1 MQYDSAGTLSSISAS
16 ARIVGSASETAK
28 MKHSTQS
35 ALALLASLLAV
46 SLIVSALRQRRLVG
60 PPRRAPSS
68 IRVGFVGNSFTYY
81 NDLPGVLARATGV
94 AVDACTRGGASLASL
109 LRDGGDGTGLAAV
122 RFAKAALARAR
133 GAGASTKEKAEAAE
147 ASRIAGATNKVD
159 VPAARDLRAFL
170 GDVQRD
176 VVVVQDFSRGPI
188 KTRNEGVLALRR
200 LAPLLREARVVVL
213 YSTWAY
219 DNALTRADDDLRDTT
234 KMARGLQ
241 EGYEEYARAL
251 QAAGVETITIAPV
264 GAAFELVRAGDE
276 ARWRSLF
283 ARDGY
288 HPSPAG
294 TYLAARVLHLTIATA
309 LRDKEITWDGDDGPE
324 DLADAARRACEAR
337 PASSMGML

>member
-1 MQYDSAGTLSSISAS
+1 
-16 ARIVGSASETAK
+16 
-28 MKHSTQS
+28 MKHSTHN
-35 ALALLASLLAV
+35 ALALVASLLAV
-46 SLIVSALRQRRLVG
+46 SLIVNALRQRRLSAG
-60 PPRRAPSS
+60 PPRRAPS

-81 NDLPGVLARATGV
+81 NDLPGVLSRATGV

-133 GAGASTKEKAEAAE
+133 GADASKKRAAEAEAAE
-147 ASRIAGATNKVD
+147 AARVADATNKVD
-159 VPAARDLRAFL
+159 VPAAARDLRAFL

-188 KTRNEGVLALRR
+188 KTRDEGVSALQR

-234 KMARGLQ
+234 AMARGLQ

-251 QAAGVETITIAPV
+251 QAAGVDAIAIAPV
-264 GAAFELVRAGDE
+264 GAAFELVREADE

-294 TYLAARVLHLTIATA
+294 TYLAARVIHLTISTA
-309 LRDKEITWDGDDGPE
+309 LRDKEITWDGDDRPA
-324 DLADAARRACEAR
+324 DLADAAQRACEAH
-337 PASSMGML
+337 PSSSMGML

>member
-1 MQYDSAGTLSSISAS
+1 
-16 ARIVGSASETAK
+16 
-28 MKHSTQS
+28 MKHSTHN
-35 ALALLASLLAV
+35 ALALLTSLLAV
-46 SLIVSALRQRRLVG
+46 SLIVSALRQRRLSAG
-60 PPRRAPSS
+60 LPRRAPS

-81 NDLPGVLARATGV
+81 NDLPGVLSRATGL
-94 AVDACTRGGASLASL
+94 ACDACTRGGASLASL
-109 LRDGGDGTGLAAV
+109 LRDGGDSTGLAAV

-133 GAGASTKEKAEAAE
+133 GADASTKRAAQAEAAE
-147 ASRIAGATNKVD
+147 AKRVADATSPRD
-159 VPAARDLRAFL
+159 VPAAARDLRSFL

-188 KTRNEGVLALRR
+188 KNRDEGVSALQR

-234 KMARGLQ
+234 KMARGLR

-251 QAAGVETITIAPV
+251 RDAGVDTIAIAPV
-264 GAAFELVRAGDE
+264 GAAFELVRAEDE
-276 ARWRSLF
+276 ALWRSLF

-294 TYLAARVLHLTIATA
+294 TYLAARVIHGTIATA
-309 LRDKEITWDGDDGPE
+309 LGREAEITWDENVPE
-324 DLADAARRACEAR
+324 ALADLADAARKACEADA
-337 PASSMGML
+337 PSMGML

>member
-1 MQYDSAGTLSSISAS
+1 
-16 ARIVGSASETAK
+16 
-28 MKHSTQS
+28 MKHHTHN

-46 SLIVSALRQRRLVG
+46 SLIVSALRQRRLSAG
-60 PPRRAPSS
+60 PPRRAPS

-81 NDLPGVLARATGV
+81 NDLPGVLSRATGV

-109 LRDGGDGTGLAAV
+109 LRDGGDSTGLAVV
-122 RFAKAALARAR
+122 RFAKAALARTR
-133 GAGASTKEKAEAAE
+133 GAGASKKEKAEAAE
-147 ASRIAGATNKVD
+147 AQRVADATNKLD
-159 VPAARDLRAFL
+159 VPAAARDLRAFL

-188 KTRNEGVLALRR
+188 KTRDEGVEALRT

-213 YSTWAY
+213 FSTWAY
-219 DNALTRADDDLRDTT
+219 DKKLTRADDELRDTAA
-234 KMARGLQ
+234 MAQGLQ

-251 QAAGVETITIAPV
+251 RDAGVDTIAIAPV

-294 TYLAARVLHLTIATA
+294 TYLAARVLHHTIATA
-309 LRDKEITWDGDDGPE
+309 LQAEISWDGDEGPE
-324 DLADAARRACEAR
+324 DLADAARKACPP

>member
-1 MQYDSAGTLSSISAS
+1 M
-16 ARIVGSASETAK
+16 
-28 MKHSTQS
+28 
-35 ALALLASLLAV
+35 
-46 SLIVSALRQRRLVG
+46 
-60 PPRRAPSS
+60 
-68 IRVGFVGNSFTYY
+68 
-81 NDLPGVLARATGV
+81 
-94 AVDACTRGGASLASL
+94 
-109 LRDGGDGTGLAAV
+109 
-122 RFAKAALARAR
+122 
-133 GAGASTKEKAEAAE
+133 
-147 ASRIAGATNKVD
+147 
-159 VPAARDLRAFL
+159 
-170 GDVQRD
+170 
-176 VVVVQDFSRGPI
+176 
-188 KTRNEGVLALRR
+188 
-200 LAPLLREARVVVL
+200 
-213 YSTWAY
+213 
-219 DNALTRADDDLRDTT
+219 TRADDDLRDTT

>member
-1 MQYDSAGTLSSISAS
+1 
-16 ARIVGSASETAK
+16 
-28 MKHSTQS
+28 MKYNN

-46 SLIVSALRQRRLVG
+46 SLVVSALRTRRLSAR
-60 PPRRAPSS
+60 PPRRE

-81 NDLPGVLARATGV
+81 NDLPGLLARATGLTC
-94 AVDACTRGGASLASL
+94 DACTRGGASLASL
-109 LRDGGDGTGLAAV
+109 LRDGGDSTGNAAV

-133 GAGASTKEKAEAAE
+133 GADAAANAEAAQ
-147 ASRIAGATNKVD
+147 AARVAGATNGD
-159 VPAARDLRAFL
+159 VLAAARDLRAFL

-188 KTRNEGVLALRR
+188 KTRDEGLGALRR
-200 LAPLLREARVVVL
+200 LAPLLRQARVVVL

-219 DNALTRADDDLRDTT
+219 DNKLTRADDDLRDTT

-251 QAAGVETITIAPV
+251 RAAGVQTIAIAPV

-294 TYLAARVLHLTIATA
+294 TYLAARVIHRTIATA
-309 LRDKEITWDGDDGPE
+309 LRDKGEAEIPWNGDAGPE
-324 DLADAARRACEAR
+324 DLADAARRTCEAH
-337 PASSMGML
+337 PYWEWVQPVSSMGML

>member
-1 MQYDSAGTLSSISAS
+1 
-16 ARIVGSASETAK
+16 
-28 MKHSTQS
+28 MKHSTHN

-46 SLIVSALRQRRLVG
+46 SLIVSALRQRRLSAG
-60 PPRRAPSS
+60 PPRRAPA

-81 NDLPGVLARATGV
+81 NDLPGVLSRATDL
-94 AVDACTRGGASLASL
+94 ACDACTRGGASLASL
-109 LRDGGDGTGLAAV
+109 LRDGGDSTGFAAV

-133 GAGASTKEKAEAAE
+133 GAGAAARAEAAE
-147 ASRIAGATNKVD
+147 AQRIADATNKVD
-159 VPAARDLRAFL
+159 VPATARDLRAFL

-188 KTRNEGVLALRR
+188 KQRDEGVGALRT

-213 YSTWAY
+213 FSTWAY

-234 KMARGLQ
+234 KMARGLA

-251 QAAGVETITIAPV
+251 RDAGVDTIAIAPV

-294 TYLAARVLHLTIATA
+294 TFLAARVIHKTIAAA
-309 LRDKEITWDGDDGPE
+309 LRDKSVTWDEDDGPA
-324 DLADAARRACEAR
+324 DLADAARRACEA
-337 PASSMGML
+337 SSMGML